1 MIMEND
7 EFVIPEQYRK
17 MSVTELDAVAN
28 KMLKEIQQGKRI
40 I

>member
-17 MSVTELDAVAN
+17 MSVTELEAN

>member
-17 MSVTELDAVAN
+17 MSVTELDAEAN
-28 KMLKEIQQGKRI
+28 KMLKETQQVKRI
-40 I
+40 L